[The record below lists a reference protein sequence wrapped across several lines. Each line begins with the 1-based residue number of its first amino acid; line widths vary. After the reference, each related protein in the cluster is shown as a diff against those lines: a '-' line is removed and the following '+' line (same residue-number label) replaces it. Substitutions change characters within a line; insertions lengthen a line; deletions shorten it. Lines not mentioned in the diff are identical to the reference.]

1 MFAKLGF
8 SAPKPYKAKMP
19 NTVAV
24 KINQPADFEDILV
37 L

>member
-8 SAPKPYKAKMP
+8 SAPNPYKAKMP
-19 NTVAV
+19 NTIAV
-24 KINQPADFEDILV
+24 KIIQPPDFEDTLV